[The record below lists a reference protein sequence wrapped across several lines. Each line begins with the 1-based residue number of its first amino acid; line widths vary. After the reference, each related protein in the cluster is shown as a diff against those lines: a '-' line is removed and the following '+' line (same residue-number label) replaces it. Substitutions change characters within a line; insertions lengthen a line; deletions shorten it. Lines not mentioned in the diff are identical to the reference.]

1 MVEDGDAGD
10 NGFGGSIAKGIRD
23 ANYESGVLGDTR
35 ALYDR
40 SKVNE
45 CILET
50 IRRADA
56 DVSSEDAACRC

>member
-1 MVEDGDAGD
+1 MQITRAA
-10 NGFGGSIAKGIRD
+10 F
-23 ANYESGVLGDTR
+23 GDTR

-40 SKVNE
+40 SKVNQ